1 MTKWILRVG
10 AVVLVGIVV
19 ATAVLVGCSGGS
31 TPTSAKAPASSSS
44 APMMSSS
51 PAKAKAKATAPGSMM
66 PSSSMPAGSMM
77 PSSSSMAPS
86 SGMMTP
92 QCDSSNTSVTLGMS
106 NGAAGTDYQ
115 TLVIKNTSMS
125 DCVTGGYPGIS
136 LDNSMDAQLGP
147 AAGRMGG
154 SGSQV
159 TLAPGHEATDI
170 FSYGDAAVSTEMGC
184 NPEQGADIRVY
195 LPNAM
200 GSALVPFAREGC
212 SGMVSYLNVWAV
224 NVAPGS

>member
-1 MTKWILRVG
+1 MLKIILRVG
-10 AVVLVGIVV
+10 AVVLVGIVI

-31 TPTSAKAPASSSS
+31 PAKTGATAPMASSSAS
-44 APMMSSS
+44 MMSSS
-51 PAKAKAKATAPGSMM
+51 PAKAKSKATAPASSMM

-77 PSSSSMAPS
+77 PSSSMA
-86 SGMMTP
+86 TV
-92 QCDSSNTSVTLGMS
+92 QCDSSNTSVTAGTG
-106 NGAAGTDYQ
+106 NGAAGTLYE

-136 LDNSMDAQLGP
+136 LDNSMGTQLGM

-159 TLAPGHEATDI
+159 TLAPGASATDI

-184 NPEQGADIRVY
+184 NPAPGADIRVY
-195 LPNAM
+195 LPNAT
-200 GSALVPFAREGC
+200 GSALVPFDHDGC
-212 SGMVSYLNVWAV
+212 TGDVGYLNVWAV

>member
-1 MTKWILRVG
+1 MIKWILRIG
-10 AVVLVGIVV
+10 AVVLAGIVV
-19 ATAVLVGCSGGS
+19 ATAVLVGCSSGS
-31 TPTSAKAPASSSS
+31 PSKTGATAPASSSS

-51 PAKAKAKATAPGSMM
+51 PAKSKAKATAPMMSSSPSMGSMM
-66 PSSSMPAGSMM
+66 PSSSVPTGSG
-77 PSSSSMAPS
+77 
-86 SGMMTP
+86 GMIA
-92 QCDSSNTSVTLGMS
+92 QCDSSNTSVTAGMG
-106 NGAAGTDYQ
+106 NGAAGTLYE

-136 LDNSMDAQLGP
+136 LDNSMGTQLGM

-159 TLAPGHEATDI
+159 TLTPGASATDI

-184 NPEQGADIRVY
+184 NPAPGADIRVY

-200 GSALVPFAREGC
+200 GSALVPFDHDGC
-212 SGMVSYLNVWAV
+212 AGDVGYLNVWAV